1 MLKKEED
8 FEKAIESLSDNI
20 MQQKDRDRARMFTT
34 SLLHETK
41 LKINSLLE
49 QYAISMKSNVYKQ
62 KVLKYLRSEDLR
74 RISIAAVMIKLY
86 SEQPVQKL
94 QMPFI
99 SEIVTYYL
107 KAAKLVKDPCL
118 SSYVSEIYGILIKIS
133 PMGIVTKFEK
143 DSKML
148 ISDLTINYQKKNSEE
163 RITIYNLLYQL
174 IKNENYIVFKEI
186 RKAGSISLFKKVLN
200 EKGATQTASLNFL
213 KEFVIEVCRQERDEQ
228 KNYFL
233 SLLNDVIQELI
244 GVKQNVSIDYL
255 RGVLSLV
262 KYLFS
267 YLDKSVFEDDYVTLV
282 KQLLTICSG
291 FILQK
296 QNNLFALYMEVI
308 PTVAG
313 YKPIL
318 FYDNFLEGV
327 IADLLSIVGKLKFNN
342 SESVFECLKET
353 LSLYKKDRV
362 IERKSFDVLCVIKDI
377 VIKMTPKSSGKIGS
391 EMLEC
396 LIVALKKISSFGE
409 LTPIE
414 INAFIDNL
422 LIYALGPKTMH
433 IIKLMRKL
441 RDKHFSNFIDKKI
454 WLTVSIVLRIE
465 YRSIEENE
473 IFNYKEEE
481 SEEYSEEEL
490 DYEEERQRYMETIK
504 DSLLNIM
511 ETKNRNNAQI
521 NPFSKVFVEKYLK
534 EFKKKFETFLG
545 SNPDHFSCEQKI
557 STALEILATY
567 DFNNILYERKT
578 HFIKDTVL
586 KYLESPSSELRNK
599 AAKIVFH
606 LSSEENPKFKN
617 TLSLSNKVIQGI
629 INKLLIIAVNDP
641 ILGVREN
648 TLSTLNSLSN
658 RLNQYLV
665 SEENI
670 KRLVLC
676 LYDSDFAVQKQ
687 SICLF
692 QKLIPYSPEVI
703 PKIEQLIFKT
713 ISFLSSSQKTVSQ
726 QEINYVMSI
735 SLLSKYS
742 PFLIEGKTL
751 VIYDILDNILNNC
764 YHYRSFN
771 MSESDIY
778 EQMIKTILISF
789 KNFFYLQNGIPLRF
803 FKRVSIFCINI
814 IENNDYP
821 LIEPAMK
828 CLTSLVSNTGYQVI
842 LLCRYDIYTL
852 VFELLHKNISRKI
865 KLSIMK
871 FLGAFGAFNPLYV
884 KRMDKIRSKRKIAM
898 DFSIDDVNEDIIKIH
913 KKPLN
918 MQTSMVVNEANLLD
932 KNKYIKQFNI
942 FRRNVSILQNHLND
956 EMYIPYEIKQNKTII
971 DIEDK
976 RLKDYKIYADK
987 KAEYNGTKKQEFK
1000 IHNFESLLYFV
1011 CEHTLGVLFNL
1022 LKQIEDE
1029 EIMGYVF
1036 DAIEMVIKNLG
1047 RDIYKFKDIV
1057 FGNLLLFKPKTID
1070 VKLAVFTNMRFF
1082 IFASG
1087 FEFSNETE
1095 YLDELLE
1102 LLTANVK
1109 NETLQPNI
1117 FEILLILLDYPKSS
1131 LRHKLKDIICSI
1143 LSILMENPYTHNA
1156 DQIFKIIYKLDNE
1169 DYTYHIMPVFTE
1181 LINKAI
1187 QPVSINKKT
1196 PANIIRNIIAYFE
1209 RSLNFSPMGHYFSNI
1224 IRFCTDFLE
1233 GIEKG
1238 SPDFEEYF
1246 CLKEKIKEFL
1256 VRLITVLKDKCFIH
1270 LPLMNQYLK
1279 DDPRYV
1285 QIIKSIKEKG
1295 YFEIDVQL
1303 PEIEITKPPKAAFQ
1317 PASASRSLKKNGIRE
1332 LDFQTHEQL
1341 KSIFDVSN
1349 NYKHDDWENWFNKL
1363 KVDLIMYSPS
1373 TVLIACKEL
1382 TCLQNVV
1389 KELFKPA
1396 FAIVWSQFNETEKT
1410 DILRNFDIIIS
1421 NPTKISIQVLK
1432 EILELIEFMS
1442 HDNTEGLNL
1451 DVSKLADLAIKC
1463 LTLPKAIYFK
1473 ELEFQHNPEKAI
1485 EGLVSLYSQTNF
1497 KAAAEGLIKYAQ
1509 KEFKMSVKVKWI
1521 EALGTWNKELL
1532 ESKGFTEKESNESLK
1547 NQIKLHSALS
1557 QWNFVKQKVLDI
1569 VKKADPDNLKKK
1581 KDLNFENVSEET
1593 KKLIGTYF
1601 CKASFHLKEWKPL
1614 EVYKDYIEDPFEKEF
1629 YKCVVLINKQKYKD
1643 ARLCVDSMSNIFMK
1657 EINTFDD
1664 YRGSYNKLV
1673 KLQQIAEIS
1682 EIIKLESRFE
1692 EMDQNEVYSF
1702 MLGDDKLKRVKNNYR
1717 TNLLRVWQDRLD
1729 CMEPNIRH
1737 YEEILAIRSLYC
1749 TNDELLKSK
1758 LKLAK
1763 LCFNKDRLP
1772 LYKQIFK
1779 KLKDQSSELDPEKLK
1794 LLKIAIKESEY
1805 KTGEMSAQS
1814 VMEYI
1819 TKLLKENDVDNEF
1832 MGLFFKKVGK
1842 WFLNTDIS
1850 TVDKGAMLDV
1860 VIDVLDKSKKFSK
1873 NDFKVHHYFGFANY
1887 KALQNYTEPLS
1898 SLQNNKKALYYINN
1912 SLDGFITSISIKM
1925 NKMRK
1930 FVIQDLL
1937 RILDIW
1943 FKYGS
1948 MPEIEPKIKL
1958 AIETVAKKDWLL
1970 VVGQIIAHLDESNTQ
1985 IRQLIKDLLTSL
1997 ADEYPQTLIFPLLIA
2012 RRSKKKLR
2020 SRLAYKIIDY
2030 IEKQNKALKE
2040 EATILADEL
2049 IRVSVLLEEQWYNG
2063 INEAWK
2069 YVTENNIDMMIKVL
2083 NTLHNNLTKAKKS
2096 LNEESFYQQYA
2107 GTLFMAKEQ
2116 IDQYMK
2122 YQNEHFFIQAWN
2134 LYAEFYHKMEKRL
2147 ENFSHIYLENV
2158 SPLLLNFNNSQLIVP
2173 GTKKDVKILK
2183 IHSVFTVLKSKRKP
2197 RKFSMIGT
2205 DGKVYNFLLKGNEDL
2220 RQDERVMQFLTLV
2233 NDLLINNV
2241 SIDTASLKIRTFNV
2255 LPISVNTGLIS
2266 WLNDCET
2273 LSQSIRSYRE
2283 LFNIFVDSE
2292 RRLVNSYFHNYDILS
2307 KIRKVEIYRFVC
2319 ENTRAEDLKKLLWL
2333 KSTSAEFWLIHRT
2346 NYIRSLAVMSMVG
2359 YILGLGDRHLSN
2371 LMLENTTG
2379 KIVHIDFGDCFETA
2393 SRREKLPEKVPF
2405 RLTRVLVNAMEAYG
2419 IEGTFKK
2426 TCEIVMAILRDNKE
2440 SLTAVLEEFVRD
2452 PLITWRM
2459 HADELPV
2466 KEKNEKGLDPLQEK
2480 DLKIA
2485 ESLIDIKPVASFQN
2499 DSFAAEGAVAMEEKQ
2514 KYAQIN
2520 KNDNREKLNQKALEA
2535 IKRIKNKLNGK
2546 DFIELKKLS
2555 PKEQVKELIKQALSH
2570 ENLSQAYSGWNPFL

>member
-1 MLKKEED
+1 MQNKEEE
-8 FEKAIESLSDNI
+8 FEKAIESLCESLSH
-20 MQQKDRDRARMFTT
+20 QKEKDRAKIFTT
-34 SLLHETK
+34 SLLHEIR
-41 LKINSLLE
+41 LKINLLFE
-49 QYAISMKSNVYKQ
+49 QNSVSMKSNTYKQ
-62 KVLKYLRSEDLR
+62 KVLKFLKSEDVKH
-74 RISIAAVMIKLY
+74 IAVAAVMIKLY
-86 SEQPVQKL
+86 SEQPIQKL

-99 SEIVTYYL
+99 SEIVSYYL

-143 DSKML
+143 DSKSL
-148 ISDLTINYQKKNSEE
+148 ISDLTINYQKKNFEE

-233 SLLNDVIQELI
+233 SLLNDIIQEML
-244 GVKQNVSIDYL
+244 GVKQYISMDYL

-267 YLDKSVFEDDYVTLV
+267 YADKTVFEDDYITLV
-282 KQLLTICSG
+282 RQLVTICSG

-296 QNNLFALYMEVI
+296 QNILFALYMEVI
-308 PTVAG
+308 PTIAG
-313 YKPIL
+313 YKPQL
-318 FYDNFLEGV
+318 FYDNFLEA
-327 IADLLSIVGKLKFNN
+327 IINDLLDIVTKLKFAN
-342 SESVFECLKET
+342 SESVFECLKEI
-353 LSLYKKDRV
+353 LSLYKKDRL
-362 IERKSFDVLCVIKDI
+362 IERKSLEILYVIKDLTTNI
-377 VIKMTPKSSGKIGS
+377 NPKGSIKIGQ

-396 LIVALKKISSFGE
+396 LIVILKKISTFGD
-409 LTPIE
+409 LAPIT
-414 INAFIDNL
+414 INAFVDNL

-441 RDKHFSNFIDKKI
+441 KDKSFSNFLDKKI
-454 WLTVSIVLRIE
+454 WMTVSIVLRIE
-465 YRSIEENE
+465 YRSM
-473 IFNYKEEE
+473 EE
-481 SEEYSEEEL
+481 SEILNYKSEDSETYSEDEL

-504 DSLLNIM
+504 DSLINIM
-511 ETKNRNNAQI
+511 ETKNRDSAQI
-521 NPFSKVFVEKYLK
+521 NPFNKTFVEKWLK

-567 DFNNILYERKT
+567 DFGNILYERKT

-606 LSSEENPKFKN
+606 LSSEENPKFKS

-629 INKLLIIAVNDP
+629 INKLLIIAINDP
-641 ILGVREN
+641 ILSVREN

-665 SEENI
+665 SEDNI

-687 SICLF
+687 SIFLF

-703 PKIEQLIFKT
+703 PKIDQLIFKT
-713 ISFLSSSQKTVSQ
+713 ISFLSSSQKTISQ

-735 SLLSKYS
+735 SLMAKHS
-742 PFLIEGKTL
+742 PFLIEGKIL
-751 VIYDILDNILNNC
+751 VICDILDAILNDC
-764 YHYRSFN
+764 YQYRSYN
-771 MSESDIY
+771 ISESETY
-778 EQMIKTILISF
+778 EQMIKTILYSF
-789 KNFFYLQNGIPLRF
+789 KNFFYLQKGIPLKF
-803 FKRVSIFCINI
+803 FQRVSVFCMNI
-814 IENNDYP
+814 VESNDYP

-828 CLTSLVSNTGYQVI
+828 CLTSLIINTGYQMV
-842 LLCRYDIYTL
+842 LLSRYDIYGL

-871 FLGAFGAFNPLYV
+871 FIGAFGAVNPLYV
-884 KRMDKIRSKRKIAM
+884 KRIDKIRSKRKAVM
-898 DFSIDDVNEDIIKIH
+898 NFSIGDINDDIIKVH
-913 KKPLN
+913 KKPLH
-918 MQTSMVVNEANLLD
+918 MQAALVENEANLMDNNDYLR
-932 KNKYIKQFNI
+932 QFII
-942 FRRNVSILQNHLND
+942 FRRNVSILQNHID
-956 EMYIPYEIKQNKTII
+956 EEMFIPQEINQKKAINTLG
-971 DIEDK
+971 D
-976 RLKDYKIYADK
+976 RSLKEYKIYVDK
-987 KAEYNGTKKQEFK
+987 KVEYSTTKKQEFK
-1000 IHNFESLLYFV
+1000 IHNFESLLFFV
-1011 CEHTLGVLFNL
+1011 CEHTLTVLFNL
-1022 LKQIEDE
+1022 LKQIEDD

-1047 RDIYKFKDIV
+1047 RDICKFKDIV
-1057 FGNLLLFKPKTID
+1057 FGNLLLFKPKTIE

-1102 LLTANVK
+1102 LLTANVR
-1109 NETLQPNI
+1109 NDILQPNI

-1143 LSILMENPYTHNA
+1143 LSILMENPLTHNGN
-1156 DQIFKIIYKLDNE
+1156 QIFKIIYKLDNE
-1169 DYTYHIMPVFTE
+1169 DYTFHIMPVFTE

-1196 PANIIRNIIAYFE
+1196 SVNIIRNIITYFE
-1209 RSLNFSPMGHYFSNI
+1209 RSLTFGPMGHYFSNI
-1224 IRFCTDFLE
+1224 IRFCTDFLD
-1233 GIEKG
+1233 GIERG
-1238 SPDFEEYF
+1238 SADFAEYSQ
-1246 CLKEKIKEFL
+1246 LKEKIKEFL
-1256 VRLITVLKDKCFIH
+1256 IRLITVLKDKCFMH
-1270 LPLMNQYLK
+1270 LPLINQYLK
-1279 DDPRYV
+1279 DDIRYV

-1295 YFEIDVQL
+1295 YFEIDVPL
-1303 PEIEITKPPKAAFQ
+1303 SEVEIPKAPKPAFQ
-1317 PASASRSLKKNGIRE
+1317 MAPPNRSLKRNGIRE

-1485 EGLVSLYSQTNF
+1485 EGLVGLYSQTNF

-1547 NQIKLHSALS
+1547 NQVKLHSALS

-1569 VKKADPDNLKKK
+1569 VKKADPENLKKK

-1601 CKASFHLKEWKPL
+1601 CKASFHLKEWKPI
-1614 EVYKDYIEDPFEKEF
+1614 EIYKDYIEDPFDKEF
-1629 YKCVVLINKQKYKD
+1629 YKCVVLISKEKYKD
-1643 ARLCVDSMSNIFMK
+1643 AKLCVDNMHNIFMK

-1673 KLQQIAEIS
+1673 KLQQISELN
-1682 EIIKLESRFE
+1682 EIIRIESRFE
-1692 EMDQNEVYSF
+1692 EMDKNEVYSF
-1702 MLGDDKLKRVKNNYR
+1702 MLGDEKLKQLKGLYR
-1717 TNLLRVWQDRLD
+1717 INMLRVWQDRLD

-1737 YEEILAIRSLYC
+1737 YEEIVAIRSLYC
-1749 TNDELLKSK
+1749 TKDELLKSK
-1758 LKLAK
+1758 VKLAK

-1779 KLKDQSSELDPEKLK
+1779 KLKDESAELDPDRLK

-1814 VMEYI
+1814 VIEYI

-1850 TVDKGAMLDV
+1850 TIDKGAMLDV

-1887 KALQNYTEPLS
+1887 KALQNYNEPLS
-1898 SLQNNKKALYYINN
+1898 NPQNKKKALYYINN
-1912 SLDGFITSISIKM
+1912 SLDGFIVSISIKL

-1943 FKYGS
+1943 FKYGG
-1948 MPEIEPKIKL
+1948 MPELEPKIKL

-1985 IRQLIKDLLTSL
+1985 IRQLIKDLLISL
-1997 ADEYPQTLIFPLLIA
+1997 ADDYPQTLIFPLLIA
-2012 RRSKKKLR
+2012 RRSNKKLR

-2030 IEKQNKALKE
+2030 IEKKNKALKE

-2063 INEAWK
+2063 ISEAHK
-2069 YVTENNIDMMIKVL
+2069 YVTENNIDMMVKVL
-2083 NTLHNNLTKAKKS
+2083 NNLHSNLTKAKKS

-2107 GTLFMAKEQ
+2107 GMLFMAKEQ
-2116 IDQYMK
+2116 IDQYVK
-2122 YQNEHFFIQAWN
+2122 YHNEHFFVQAWN

-2173 GTKKDVKILK
+2173 GTKKDVKIMK

-2273 LSQSIRSYRE
+2273 LSQAIKGYRE
-2283 LFNIFVDSE
+2283 LFNIFSDSE
-2292 RRLVNSYFHNYDILS
+2292 RRLINSYFHNYDILS

-2333 KSTSAEFWLIHRT
+2333 RSTSAEFWLIHRT
-2346 NYIRSLAVMSMVG
+2346 NYIKSLAVMSIVG

-2426 TCEIVMAILRDNKE
+2426 TCETVMNILRDNKE

-2459 HADELPV
+2459 HADELPL
-2466 KEKNEKGLDPLQEK
+2466 KDKAEKALDPLQEK
-2480 DLKIA
+2480 EIKIP
-2485 ESLIDIKPVASFQN
+2485 ESLIDLKPALSIQN
-2499 DSFAAEGAVAMEEKQ
+2499 DSFAMEGAVAMEEKQ
-2514 KYAQIN
+2514 KFAQTN
-2520 KNDNREKLNQKALEA
+2520 KNDNKERLNQKALEA

-2546 DFIELKKLS
+2546 DFIEQKKLS